1 MNFYDIPN
9 RIESDVVRRAVCA
22 VLLAEADEAELMS
35 EDACL
40 YLSSI
45 YDLCGTDYEDIVPL
59 CESARYGPSADMW
72 GTIYRF
78 KLLPPLERH
87 ISHECPHG
95 LDSGSIDDGLAEKVS
110 AAAKNALKQQL
121 S

>member
-1 MNFYDIPN
+1 MNFYGIPN
-9 RIESDVVRRAVCA
+9 RIESA

-35 EDACL
+35 EYACL

-72 GTIYRF
+72 ERFTALSCCRSLKGT
-78 KLLPPLERH
+78 L
-87 ISHECPHG
+87 
-95 LDSGSIDDGLAEKVS
+95 S
-110 AAAKNALKQQL
+110 ARD
-121 S
+121 

>member
-45 YDLCGTDYEDIVPL
+45 YDLCGTDYEDMSRRARAHGTAPPPTCGARFTALSCCRPL
-59 CESARYGPSADMW
+59 KGTLSARD
-72 GTIYRF
+72 
-78 KLLPPLERH
+78 
-87 ISHECPHG
+87 
-95 LDSGSIDDGLAEKVS
+95 
-110 AAAKNALKQQL
+110 
-121 S
+121 

>member
-1 MNFYDIPN
+1 MPLP
-9 RIESDVVRRAVCA
+9 RREYELLRHPQPDRERRSTARGGA

-72 GTIYRF
+72 GTVYRF
-78 KLLPPLERH
+78 KPMPPLERH

-95 LDSGSIDDGLAEKVS
+95 TGST
-110 AAAKNALKQQL
+110 AAL
-121 S
+121 

>member
-45 YDLCGTDYEDIVPL
+45 YDLYGTTY
-59 CESARYGPSADMW
+59 
-72 GTIYRF
+72 
-78 KLLPPLERH
+78 
-87 ISHECPHG
+87 
-95 LDSGSIDDGLAEKVS
+95 
-110 AAAKNALKQQL
+110 
-121 S
+121 